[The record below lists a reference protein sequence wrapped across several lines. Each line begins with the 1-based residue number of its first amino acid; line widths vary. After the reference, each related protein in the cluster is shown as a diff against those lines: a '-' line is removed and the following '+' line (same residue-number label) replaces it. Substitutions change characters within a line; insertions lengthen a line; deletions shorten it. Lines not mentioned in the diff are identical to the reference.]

1 MYQSTH
7 LAVAVAGVVAV
18 LPGAVAPDEFALVG
32 LVEGLGG
39 GVVIGGTHGSGGGP
53 GSPLGRVVGC
63 RRWTG
68 DLDPRSQWCTSPS
81 RSAPPRSLRAWIAC
95 SRALPALS
103 VPRAR
108 AGGPADDPAGEQVHD
123 ERRATSTPTGSAR
136 GRRSTTHLRFGPV
149 AAGVAAQQASGG
161 PVPLGGP
168 GGAHRPARPG
178 AGQSQRP
185 HAPLHGA
192 PGHPG
197 GRPSWALS
205 RRQVFLDPSAALN
218 GSSLRARILPPPR
231 RRRTPTSSRA
241 GGTGRRNRWTGRS
254 CTLTR
259 SGRCR
264 SARPRTPPSGPR
276 CRRRSARWALTLCH
290 RQNSR
295 RAPQDRV
302 GPPPSSRT
310 SFSNSRRRRAPSVVV
325 PGPSP
330 ASIRAW
336 RTQPRRVSGLTPSSS
351 PTRLKH
357 PLDRSGSARAPQ
369 APAGSH
375 VA

>member
-18 LPGAVAPDEFALVG
+18 LPGAVAPDEFAFVG
-32 LVEGLGG
+32 LAQGLGG
-39 GVVIGGTHGSGGGP
+39 GVVVGGAHGSGGGP

-68 DLDPRSQWCTSPS
+68 TAIRGRSGAPAPPGPRPRVPCAPGSRVPGRCPRCRCPVRALVAQPTIRRENRSMTNAVQRVPRPGRHVGAGRPPICGSGRWRRESRRSRPVGARSPS
-81 RSAPPRSLRAWIAC
+81 AGPVARTV
-95 SRALPALS
+95 LP
-103 VPRAR
+103 
-108 AGGPADDPAGEQVHD
+108 GPAPV
-123 ERRATSTPTGSAR
+123 SPSAR
-136 GRRSTTHLRFGPV
+136 MRRSTVHRATPGPSCRV
-149 AAGVAAQQASGG
+149 
-161 PVPLGGP
+161 
-168 GGAHRPARPG
+168 
-178 AGQSQRP
+178 
-185 HAPLHGA
+185 
-192 PGHPG
+192 
-197 GRPSWALS
+197 LS
-205 RRQVFLDPSAALN
+205 SRQVFLDPSVALN
-218 GSSLRARILPPPR
+218 GSALRARILPPPR

-310 SFSNSRRRRAPSVVV
+310 SFSNSLMRRAPSVVV
-325 PGPSP
+325 PGRSP